1 MQPLPN
7 GNTFVGWGSNR
18 WFSEYDATGRL
29 VLDGRLSR
37 GNDSYRAYRGGWVG
51 RPTTKPSVVR
61 RGALHVRELERR
73 HRRHRLASR
82 PGRAGPADRL
92 ETRVPIG
99 ATVRA
104 LDAAGNVLGEA

>member
-18 WFSEYDATGRL
+18 WFSEYDASGKL

-37 GNDSYRAYRGGWVG
+37 GNDNYRAYRGAWIG

-61 RGALHVRELERR
+61 RGA
-73 HRRHRLASR
+73 
-82 PGRAGPADRL
+82 
-92 ETRVPIG
+92 
-99 ATVRA
+99 
-104 LDAAGNVLGEA
+104 